1 MAHNNNGFNA
11 MLETK
16 TSEARKMLARLP
28 QFDPQIGQWPFIG
41 AIAAPSTVSH
51 QNYSVSYY
59 ADHSILIWS
68 RNDGYLVLDGE
79 QTYYRE
85 TVEHLARCLGLFT
98 KERMAAMVGD
108 CNNHDSRWI
117 DGIHWSAAGEFLGM

>member
-1 MAHNNNGFNA
+1 MTHNNNGFNA
-11 MLETK
+11 MLETTK
-16 TSEARKMLARLP
+16 TSEASQMRDKMTLIPEMLGIP
-28 QFDPQIGQWPFIG
+28 
-41 AIAAPSTVSH
+41 APSNVSH
-51 QNYSVSYY
+51 PDYSVGYY
-59 ADHSILIWS
+59 RDKSILIWS

-98 KERMAAMVGD
+98 KERRAAMVGD

>member
-1 MAHNNNGFNA
+1 MAHNNGFNA

-16 TSEARKMLARLP
+16 TSEARQILARLP
-28 QFDPQIGQWPFIG
+28 QFDPAIGHQPFIG

-51 QNYSVSYY
+51 QNYFVSYY

-79 QTYYRE
+79 QTYYRD
-85 TVEHLARCLGLFT
+85 TVDHLARCLGSFT
-98 KERMAAMVGD
+98 KERRSEMVGLAD
-108 CNNHDSRWI
+108 NWI
-117 DGIHWSAAGEFLGM
+117 NGIHWSATGEYLGM